1 MGIICA
7 GASFTWTGVGAWSN
21 VCFIACDYCV
31 FPYSSAASN
40 NKETKKLV
48 HLLEWTIM
56 YYVVIVI
63 NSIA

>member
-1 MGIICA
+1 MLEVQNRA
-7 GASFTWTGVGAWSN
+7 HQKEWKNYPGAR
-21 VCFIACDYCV
+21 
-31 FPYSSAASN
+31 N

-48 HLLEWTIM
+48 HLLEWTVM